1 MADLLVKTGEALFG
15 SRWQS
20 ELARKIDVSDRTVRR
35 WVAGAD
41 DLPPGVAMD
50 LLRLVTDKLG
60 ALEAVEQRLR
70 RETAP

>member
-1 MADLLVKTGEALFG
+1 MTDLQPSTLVMIGEALFG

-20 ELARKIDVSDRTVRR
+20 ELARALDVSDRTVRR
-35 WVAGAD
+35 WVAGAT

-70 RETAP
+70 L